1 MPYLTHKARLCGA
14 PERFA
19 ILRDAMLSATKV
31 YNGLIFHLR
40 QEYEQQGKVCYSAS
54 YLNRIARG
62 LPRHKELYS
71 DVVDTTRQAVGWAL
85 GSFFQKHKRDKK
97 ARPPGFRKKTRLSPL
112 RYSHPNNGS
121 IKVIHKRGMTYLR
134 ISLGTTRQDGVR
146 RLVFRLHTRPNVD
159 LSQLK
164 NVQIIYDT
172 HTRDFQARLV
182 VEVDV
187 PDKPGEATV
196 GVDIGE
202 DWLIAADFCDGS
214 RYLVCG
220 RMLKATRRYWQKVR
234 AKVKPPSQDHPKM
247 SRRYRQIARKEARQ
261 ITHALHIASRRFVDV
276 CVDKGVGTI
285 ILGDLTGI
293 RQRIAYGKR
302 MNQRLHA
309 WPYDRLSAMIEYKAA
324 LLGIKVKVV
333 CEKYTSQTCPH
344 CGIRKKSNRK
354 HRGWYSCC
362 CGFEGHADLV
372 GAFNI
377 HQKVSGVP
385 SSGRS
390 ARPVVLV
397 FDHHTVHEAASSR
410 EAA

>member
-1 MPYLTHKARLCGA
+1 MPYLTIKARLRGA

-19 ILRDAMLSATKV
+19 TLRDAMLSATKV
-31 YNGLIFHLR
+31 HNGLIFHLR
-40 QEYEQQGKVCYSAS
+40 EEYEQHGTVCYSTS
-54 YLNRIARG
+54 HLNCIARG
-62 LPRHKELYS
+62 LHKELYS
-71 DVVDTTRQAVGWAL
+71 DVVDTTRQGVGWAFR
-85 GSFFQKHKRDKK
+85 SFFQKHKRDKK

-182 VEVDV
+182 VKVDV
-187 PDKPGEATV
+187 PDKSGEATV

-220 RMLKATRRYWQKVR
+220 RLLKATRRYWQKVR
-234 AKVKPPSQDHPKM
+234 AKVKSPSQDHPKM

-276 CVDKGVGTI
+276 CADKGVGLI

-293 RQRIAYGKR
+293 RQHIAYGKR

-333 CEKYTSQTCPH
+333 SEKYTSQTCPQ
-344 CGIRKKSNRK
+344 C
-354 HRGWYSCC
+354 
-362 CGFEGHADLV
+362 
-372 GAFNI
+372 NI
-377 HQKVSGVP
+377 TCVTHG
-385 SSGRS
+385 
-390 ARPVVLV
+390 
-397 FDHHTVHEAASSR
+397 EASFR
-410 EAA
+410 